1 MMSVLTCKGV
11 SYISE
16 MIWKRKQTHIYLYRM
31 YMFSAWLLVA
41 LCQPAQGQ
49 RLEVVLQ
56 PVEGEIDD
64 GLCAIVDNES
74 GFIKEALDFVFIEP
88 ESLPEDCMVVPFKIL
103 SFSCQ
108 EQRERSRSGSRS
120 GSRRS
125 NRRSNRPKIDITAL
139 FFCEPCTGLEPG
151 DVVEAMTGGTR
162 RRVRSGRNRISSEI
176 VLRDRLPERVIVR
189 RLIFDVVRVR
199 EIGRRE
205 PFCGCM
211 RLGRRAIQQ
220 CGEHTKLLY

>member
-1 MMSVLTCKGV
+1 
-11 SYISE
+11 
-16 MIWKRKQTHIYLYRM
+16 
-31 YMFSAWLLVA
+31 MFSAWLLVA

-56 PVEGEIDD
+56 PVEGDIDD
-64 GLCAIVDNES
+64 GLCAIVDNEN

-125 NRRSNRPKIDITAL
+125 NRPKIDITAL
-139 FFCEPCTGLEPG
+139 VFCESCTGLEPG
-151 DVVEAMTGGTR
+151 DVVEAVTGGTR
-162 RRVRSGRNRISSEI
+162 RRGGSGRNRISSEI
-176 VLRDRLPERVIVR
+176 VLRDRLPEKVIVR
-189 RLIFDVVRVR
+189 RLIFDVVLVR
-199 EIGRRE
+199 ENGRRE
-205 PFCGCM
+205 PFCGCT
-211 RLGRRAIQQ
+211 RLGRRAMQQ
-220 CGEHTKLLY
+220 CGKHTKLLYYTVVSL